1 VIQHPPDWNP
11 LAIVPDKSVGLICK
25 ESSRRNAIGAN
36 TLLAVVIRNVP
47 REIDYA
53 GHAKGIFLPEVEL
66 WDDVAA
72 GQSLGRIVDS
82 AGRTM
87 APVASRREGHVILI
101 RHSLS
106 VSENEALVVV
116 VEGLQ
121 KN

>member
-1 VIQHPPDWNP
+1 MEGTFPEP
-11 LAIVPDKSVGLICK
+11 AARFFR
-25 ESSRRNAIGAN
+25 ERASSAN
-36 TLLAVVIRNVP
+36 FLQLDHSAP
-47 REIDYA
+47 C
-53 GHAKGIFLPEVEL
+53 KGIFLPEVEL

-82 AGRTM
+82 AERTLV
-87 APVASRREGHVILI
+87 PVGSRRKGHVILV

-106 VSENEALVVV
+106 VNENEALVVV